1 MCIYIKKISASDQSL
16 FASIPLRDEVFVF
29 AVCDTVNIRRSR
41 FPVFDSGKQARAC
54 QRMIAKQ
61 FYDEVTGS
69 PIKTASPFDRFR
81 LSDTA
86 GAHFNLVGGG
96 FHRVLEKL
104 ICCGKDYSDQ
114 STHKQD

>member
-1 MCIYIKKISASDQSL
+1 MG
-16 FASIPLRDEVFVF
+16 PHV
-29 AVCDTVNIRRSR
+29 
-41 FPVFDSGKQARAC
+41 SG
-54 QRMIAKQ
+54 MFAKQ
-61 FYDEVTGS
+61 FYVKVAGS
-69 PIKTASPFDRFR
+69 PIKKASLVDRFC

-114 STHKQD
+114 STDKQD